1 MSENKVWRRG
11 LPFSAEVAPYLRHMG
26 QVDEHREN
34 LLRLQGVWDS
44 LALLSQMSGS
54 AAELSGTRQAF
65 QALTGNLLDSLARR
79 LLGNARQALRSKAQV
94 AIDILVRNL
103 FERTAD
109 IGFLA
114 ADAALQELVA
124 ADEMRRSLILDETRA
139 RLRAYVAKYSVYDDV
154 ILLGRDGQ
162 LLVRLN
168 CKAEDK
174 ASAGDAELLAD
185 ALRPGAAYVERYG
198 PSALLDGRTGLLYA
212 SAVQS
217 GGAAAGVLCLS
228 FRFEDEM
235 QGVFRTL
242 LPPGDRS
249 VLALVD
255 PRGEVLASSDRWQ
268 LPTGAVLDLAAGAQS
283 GRYVFGGREYLGVLA
298 QTKGFEGYQGPGWS
312 GLALLPVEHAFAQD
326 EAGEIDRQLTDGLD
340 TRDLFDAELRAIP
353 EEAGRIQR
361 ELSRT
366 LWNGKLDQRADGES
380 AGFVGTL
387 LDEVERTGESLRQ
400 VFEQAIGNLHHSALA
415 ALRDEAVFH
424 ARLASEIMDR
434 NLYERANDC
443 RWWALDGALQQ
454 ALSGGSA
461 QVAAQRLQR
470 INGLYTVY
478 ALLLLFDAEGR
489 VLAVSD
495 PARDEWLGRALDAPW
510 VAAALALRHREQ
522 YVVSRHES
530 TALYD
535 GQASYVFA
543 AAVPLPGSD
552 QVGGGIAVVF
562 DGQPQFAAILRD
574 ALPAGRRASGLLLTR
589 SGRVVASS
597 DARWQVG
604 AQGPLPSNALELS
617 AGANACVEL
626 EIDGLVHVAG
636 LAMSAGYREYR
647 RALPPGEEDV
657 VAVVLMP
664 LGARQQ
670 SSAVALP
677 HFTPAPPHAAQT
689 QLRVASFLVDGQWLG
704 LPAGQTCVA
713 LEQAR
718 ITGLPGGAGLVAG
731 MLEHEGRMLPVLD
744 LSQLLYG
751 RPNRSRSAPVLVC
764 RCRDGRGLALL
775 VQELGQV
782 FTAPHSALRTAPARA
797 GEVPPR
803 LLAGG
808 EPGTMLTL
816 LDIDELWTRFV
827 GAPAVPASATS
838 VLQQG

>member
-1 MSENKVWRRG
+1 MWRRG
-11 LPFSAEVAPYLRHMG
+11 LPFSAEVAPYLRHMV

-44 LALLSQMSGS
+44 LALLGQMSGS

-79 LLGNARQALRSKAQV
+79 LLDNARQALRSKAQV
-94 AIDILVRNL
+94 TIDILVRNL

-124 ADEMRRSLILDETRA
+124 ADEARRSPIRDATRA

-154 ILLGRDGQ
+154 IVLGRDGQ

-168 CKAEDK
+168 SKAEDTVT
-174 ASAGDAELLAD
+174 AGDAELLAA
-185 ALRPGAAYVERYG
+185 ALRPGTAYVERYG

-228 FRFEDEM
+228 FRFGDEM

-255 PRGEVLASSDRWQ
+255 THGEVLASSDRWQ
-268 LPTGAVLDLAAGAQS
+268 LPTGAVLDLAAGALTS
-283 GRYVFGGREYLGVLA
+283 RYVFGGREYLGVLA
-298 QTKGFEGYQGPGWS
+298 QTQGYEGYQGPGWS
-312 GLALLPVEHAFAQD
+312 GLALLPIEHAFAQD
-326 EAGEIDRQLTDGLD
+326 EAGEAGEIDRQLTDGLD
-340 TRDLFDAELRAIP
+340 TRDLFDTELRAIP

-415 ALRDEAVFH
+415 ALREEAMFH

-443 RWWALDGALQQ
+443 RWWALDGTLQQ
-454 ALSGGSA
+454 ALDGGSA
-461 QVAAQRLQR
+461 QAAAQRLQR

-478 ALLLLFDAEGR
+478 ALLLLFDAQGR

-495 PARDEWLGRALDAPW
+495 PARDEWLGRELDAPW
-510 VAAALALRHREQ
+510 VAAALALRDREH

-597 DARWQVG
+597 DVRWQVG
-604 AQGPLPSNALELS
+604 AQGPLPAKALELA
-617 AGANACVEL
+617 AGGNACVEL

-647 RALPPGEEDV
+647 RGLPAGDEDV

-664 LGARQQ
+664 LGARLQT
-670 SSAVALP
+670 AGEP
-677 HFTPAPPHAAQT
+677 PRRFTPAPPSATQK

-718 ITGLPGGAGLVAG
+718 ISGLPGGAGLIAG

-744 LSQLLYG
+744 LAQLLYG
-751 RPNRSRSAPVLVC
+751 RSSRSSTAPVLVC
-764 RCRDGRGLALL
+764 RCSDGRGLALL

-782 FTAPHSALRTAPARA
+782 FAVPHSALRSAPARA
-797 GEVPPR
+797 GEVPPQ
-803 LLAGG
+803 LLSDGKS
-808 EPGTMLTL
+808 GTMLTL
-816 LDIDELWTRFV
+816 LDIDEIRARLGG
-827 GAPAVPASATS
+827 GALAPPTAQP
-838 VLQQG
+838 LLPQD